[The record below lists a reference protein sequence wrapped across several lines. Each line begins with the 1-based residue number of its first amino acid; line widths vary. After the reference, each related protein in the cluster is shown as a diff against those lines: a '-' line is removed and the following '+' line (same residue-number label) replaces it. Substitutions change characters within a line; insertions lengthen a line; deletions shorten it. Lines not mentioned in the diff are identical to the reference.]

1 MMPAGFA
8 RMGVPGAGRPRP
20 CARHGRQ
27 RGQALAEFLVMAAAL
42 VPLFLL
48 IPMLGKYQDI
58 ASQVD
63 AASRYVAFESMTRN
77 DSQNSWKPPAELAE
91 EVRRR
96 YFGHAGTPIK
106 TGDKAGNVDAHRN
119 PFWRGPAGS
128 SLIADFNA
136 DVSVSFGPQRG
147 ASHDDAFTGAS
158 DGQPFNGAAGTS
170 EGPKTAQM
178 LGLNARGIYT
188 ANVGVRLAKLPEGL
202 AAYAPLDTIDLSMTR
217 HTSVLFDGWQAK
229 NPEQVE
235 SRIDHGILVPAT
247 ALRKLAPVVEL
258 GVLVGE
264 GGQMHGPKLGKLDFW
279 RDVVP
284 ADRLK

>member
-1 MMPAGFA
+1 M
-8 RMGVPGAGRPRP
+8 
-20 CARHGRQ
+20 
-27 RGQALAEFLVMAAAL
+27 
-42 VPLFLL
+42 
-48 IPMLGKYQDI
+48 IGKYQDI

-77 DSQNSWKPPAELAE
+77 DSQSSWKPPAELAA

-96 YFGHAGTPIK
+96 YFGNADAPIK
-106 TGDKAGNVDAHRN
+106 AGDQAGNFDAHRN
-119 PFWRGPAGS
+119 AFWHGPGGGP
-128 SLIADFNA
+128 LIADFNA

-147 ASHDDAFTGAS
+147 ASHDDAFSSAS
-158 DGQPFNGAAGTS
+158 DGKPFNGAAGTS
-170 EGPKTAQM
+170 EGPKTAEM
-178 LGLNARGIYT
+178 FGLSARGIYT
-188 ANVGVRLAKLPEGL
+188 ANVSVRLARLPQGL

-235 SRIDHGILVPAT
+235 ARIDHGMLVPAT
-247 ALRKLAPVVEL
+247 KLRALSPVVDL
-258 GVLVGE
+258 AVLLGE
-264 GGQMHGPKLGKLDFW
+264 GGQMNGPKLGKLDFW